1 MAIANLH
8 EVIQS
13 SILRKNQLNL
23 EITELQNQK
32 SLAIYSQADSHSL
45 LASGKK
51 LLKDQYKEIYKNSPE
66 LQEQYKD
73 YTEIPDFEEEIDRIT
88 AEYQDKLDEL
98 TSWEQAIDAQI
109 TTNSAELEE
118 LKAYTESFKGMLST
132 NISED
137 FKFGLNG

>member
-1 MAIANLH
+1 
-8 EVIQS
+8 
-13 SILRKNQLNL
+13 LN
-23 EITELQNQK
+23 
-32 SLAIYSQADSHSL
+32 
-45 LASGKK
+45 KK

-88 AEYQDKLDEL
+88 AEFQDKLDEL

-109 TTNSAELEE
+109 TTKSAEFEE
-118 LKAYTESFKGMLST
+118 QKAYTESFKGMLST